1 VRSVPLADFPT
12 AVLTELTIT
21 ASCMSSPQAASRNS
35 FVSDCETILDAV
47 GGKKQQ
53 RGMIRAVETK

>member
-1 VRSVPLADFPT
+1 MHEFTSGGIAQF
-12 AVLTELTIT
+12 I
-21 ASCMSSPQAASRNS
+21 Q
-35 FVSDCETILDAV
+35 VSDCETILDAV